1 MKKVLLLGGSYFQVP
16 SVKKAK
22 ELGYYTITC
31 DYLPNNPG
39 HKYADEYHNVSTT
52 DKEAILKLAQ
62 ELKIDGVV
70 CYASDPAAPTA
81 AYVAEKMGLAG
92 HPYKAVEILSNK
104 DLFRNFLSENGFNT
118 PRAKGYTN
126 VADAKKDWILFKKP
140 IMVKPVDSSG
150 SKGITKIE
158 NLDEIENAFNYALN
172 FSRAKRVIVEEYI
185 DAYGGQ
191 ILGEGFSVNGK
202 LVFSIFANHFFDK
215 KANNPFTPAGGCFPL
230 NMKSVIQKRIEKEIQ
245 KVLTIL
251 NMKTGAYNFEVRL
264 DEQENIY
271 LMEIGPRNGGNMIPQ
286 LVKHATGFDMVEYT
300 IKSAM
305 GENCSNLDNFECK
318 NYWAYYVL
326 HSNNKGIFQKLTIDE
341 EFKKNNLVELN
352 LIKEIGE
359 KIEIFS
365 GSGNAIGIMILKFK
379 TQEEMQEKI
388 NNIEN
393 FVKVKIEEIEYA
405 INPKSS

>member
-31 DYLPNNPG
+31 DYLPDNPA
-39 HKYADEYHNVSTT
+39 HKFADEYHNVSTT
-52 DKEAILKLAQ
+52 DKEAVLKLAQ
-62 ELKIDGVV
+62 ELKIDGIV

-92 HPYKAVEILSNK
+92 HSYKSVEILSNK
-104 DLFRNFLSENGFNT
+104 DLFRSFLSENGFNT
-118 PRAKGYTN
+118 PKAKGYIN
-126 VADAKKDWILFKKP
+126 VANIRKDWDIFKKP
-140 IMVKPVDSSG
+140 VMVKPVDSSG
-150 SKGITKIE
+150 SKGITKVE
-158 NLDEIENAFNYALN
+158 KLKDLDFAFEYALS

-191 ILGEGFSVNGK
+191 ILGEGFSVNGE
-202 LVFSIFANHFFDK
+202 LVFAIFANHFFDK
-215 KANNPFTPAGGCFPL
+215 KASNPFTPAGGCFPL
-230 NMKSVIQKRIEKEIQ
+230 NMQSVIQKRIKNEIQ
-245 KVLTIL
+245 KVLTL
-251 NMKTGAYNFEVRL
+251 LDMKTGAYNFEVRL
-264 DEQENIY
+264 DEQKNIY

-286 LVKHATGFDMVEYT
+286 LVKYATGFDMVEYT
-300 IKSAM
+300 IKAAM
-305 GENCSNLDNFECK
+305 GEDCSDLDKFECK

-326 HSNNKGIFQKLTIDE
+326 HSNNSGIFQKLTIDE

-352 LIKEIGE
+352 FIKNFGE
-359 KIEIFS
+359 KIETFS

-388 NNIEN
+388 NDISKY
-393 FVKVKIEEIEYA
+393 VQIKIEEKNYA
-405 INPKSS
+405 INK